1 MERLHKK
8 INKLEANKDEL
19 SVKLEKLELKGKG
32 DQSSALKLKDKV
44 SSNFCLS
51 DKDAMQHNRHWNN
64 YVYATL
70 KMEQLCLCHIEDGGT
85 TSCRITITG
94 HKRFNLTPR
103 LNLTHLH
110 SHPSGRNPQSSLP
123 PWLTLSTV
131 HEPSSTGKDPYC
143 VCLRVWA
150 LCFKYACMCEHCAA
164 CMCEYYA
171 SRMPV
176 CVCVSVPFPDL

>member
-19 SVKLEKLELKGKG
+19 SVKLEKLDLKGKG

-51 DKDAMQHNRHWNN
+51 DKDAIQHNRHWNN

-70 KMEQLCLCHIEDGGT
+70 KMVEQLVVGSLSLDIRA
-85 TSCRITITG
+85 SVSSPS
-94 HKRFNLTPR
+94 FSLTPR

-110 SHPSGRNPQSSLP
+110 SHPSGRNPQCSLP

-150 LCFKYACMCEHCAA
+150 LCFKYACMCE
-164 CMCEYYA
+164 YYA
-171 SRMPV
+171 SHMPV
-176 CVCVSVPFPDL
+176 CVFQYLSQIYNFAWPQSICSTFF